1 MVRGLHACAGL
12 RHGRE
17 PGQSSTLPHAGI
29 WVHLGLPDGRQGA
42 PEIQWAQPAQYQHP
56 VPDPSD
62 PTQDSLKGQNLEL
75 GSRSCSRRPS

>member
-17 PGQSSTLPHAGI
+17 LGQSSTLPHAGT
-29 WVHLGLPDGRQGA
+29 WVHLGLPDGRQGV
-42 PEIQWAQPAQYQHP
+42 PEVQWAQPAQYQHP
-56 VPDPSD
+56 APDPSD
-62 PTQDSLKGQNLEL
+62 LTREGLKGQNLEL